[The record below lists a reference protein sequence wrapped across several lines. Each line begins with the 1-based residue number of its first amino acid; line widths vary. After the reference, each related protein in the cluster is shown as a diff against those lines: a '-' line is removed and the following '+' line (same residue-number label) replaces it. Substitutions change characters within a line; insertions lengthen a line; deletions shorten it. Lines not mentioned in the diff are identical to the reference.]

1 MGLPLNENPAYEN
14 MDDYVQRQQDV
25 LEQSFQLA
33 REQPHEGKQLTTPTS
48 GKLTFRQANGFGITT
63 TDVT

>member
-1 MGLPLNENPAYEN
+1 MVPPLNENFASEN

-33 REQPHEGKQLTTPTS
+33 CEQLGRSALRRKAAS
-48 GKLTFRQANGFGITT
+48 RQANGFGITT
-63 TDVT
+63 PDDI